1 MGFFSIFSSIA
12 KGIVQPVVGYF
23 DTKQK
28 LREQTATNKLN
39 YLKALG
45 DRQASLVSQGLAADA
60 TWEMES
66 IRAGQSYRG
75 IELIIIS
82 IPTVMCF
89 TPYAYIVR
97 NGFDALAK
105 TPTWFQFVFVT
116 IFLANYGIRTWRRN
130 TNPGKSGG
138 SL

>member
-12 KGIVQPVVGYF
+12 SGIVKPVVGYF
-23 DTKQK
+23 KNKSD
-28 LREQTATNKLN
+28 LAAQTQANKLN

-75 IELIIIS
+75 VELLIIS
-82 IPTVMCF
+82 IPVTLCF
-89 TPYAYIVR
+89 TPWSYIVR
-97 NGFDALAK
+97 DGFDALAK
-105 TPTWFQFVFVT
+105 TPSWFQFVFVT

-130 TNPGKSGG
+130 TTPKS
-138 SL
+138 